1 MLYTRSISPRHNQLQ
16 ETAMGLLDGL
26 LSNVLGSALG
36 GGQAGGANPMLNA
49 VIGMLANNAG
59 GQAGA
64 QGGAAGGL
72 GGLMQQFQQ
81 AGLGHVMDSWVGSG
95 DNHPISA
102 DQLTQVLG
110 SGQIGQIA
118 QQLGLSHGDAA
129 GQLSQILPQIINHV
143 TPNGQAPAGGL
154 GSAGDIMGML
164 GGLLGGK
171 Q

>member
-1 MLYTRSISPRHNQLQ
+1 
-16 ETAMGLLDGL
+16 MGLLDGL
-26 LSNVLGSALG
+26 LGNVIGSALG

-59 GQAGA
+59 GGA
-64 QGGAAGGL
+64 GGAMGGL
-72 GGLMQQFQQ
+72 GGLMQQFQG
-81 AGLGHVMDSWVGSG
+81 AGLGHVMDSWIGSG
-95 DNHPISA
+95 DNHAISG

-118 QQLGLSHGDAA
+118 QQLGISHGDAA
-129 GQLSQILPQIINHV
+129 GQLAQILPQVINHL
-143 TPNGQAPAGGL
+143 TPQGQAPAGGL

>member
-1 MLYTRSISPRHNQLQ
+1 
-16 ETAMGLLDGL
+16 MGLLDGL
-26 LSNVLGSALG
+26 LGNVIGSALG

-59 GQAGA
+59 GAA
-64 QGGAAGGL
+64 GGAGSALGGL
-72 GGLMQQFQQ
+72 GGLMQQFQG
-81 AGLGHVMDSWVGSG
+81 AGLGHVMDSWIGTGANHAISG
-95 DNHPISA
+95 

-129 GQLSQILPQIINHV
+129 GQLAQMLPQVINHL
-143 TPNGQAPAGGL
+143 TPSGQAPAGGL
-154 GSAGDIMGML
+154 GNAGDIMGML

>member
-1 MLYTRSISPRHNQLQ
+1 
-16 ETAMGLLDGL
+16 MGLLDGL
-26 LSNVLGSALG
+26 LGNVIGSALG

-59 GQAGA
+59 GAA
-64 QGGAAGGL
+64 GGAGSALGGL
-72 GGLMQQFQQ
+72 GGLMQQFQG
-81 AGLGHVMDSWVGSG
+81 AGLGHVMDSWIGMGANHAISG
-95 DNHPISA
+95 

-129 GQLSQILPQIINHV
+129 GQLAQMLPQVINHL
-143 TPNGQAPAGGL
+143 TPSGQAPAGGL
-154 GSAGDIMGML
+154 GNAGDIMGML